1 MIEYYTTLENGKTV
15 YIDLETRKL
24 YLFTKEEINE
34 AENFCSCNP
43 LEYLKFDD
51 EHFTN
56 MLNNL
61 I

>member
-1 MIEYYTTLENGKTV
+1 MIEYYDTLENGKTV

-34 AENFCSCNP
+34 AEKFYWCNP

-51 EHFTN
+51 EHFYKYAE
-56 MLNNL
+56 
-61 I
+61 